1 MEKTKRAEALIS
13 AYKQIE
19 EWCNKNLQESSY
31 EVFVLQ
37 KNWDPHIWHDFVW
50 SARHKELFLARGN
63 HSRWG
68 ANDWIFKT
76 GMSTGIFEYYMFRC
90 CGGSKEDCT
99 RIRQDGNLVWDKELE
114 HLVNSWPS
122 IKERLLLEL
131 KKEDE
136 FSNFKV

>member
-19 EWCNKNLQESSY
+19 EWCNKNLQGSSY

-50 SARHKELFLARGN
+50 SAHHKELFLARGD
-63 HSRWG
+63 HSRGG
-68 ANDWIFKT
+68 AQDEDFQT
-76 GMSTGIFEYYMFRC
+76 GMRADNFEYYMFRC
-90 CGGSKEDCT
+90 DGGVKEDCS
-99 RIRQDGNLVWDKELE
+99 RIRQDGNLTWDKELE

-122 IKERLLLEL
+122 IKERLLAEL

-136 FSNFKV
+136 FANFKA

>member
-19 EWCNKNLQESSY
+19 EWCNENLQGSSY

-37 KNWDPHIWHDFVW
+37 KNWDPYIWHDFVW
-50 SARHKELFLARGN
+50 SAHHKELFLARGN

-68 ANDWIFKT
+68 AQDDDFQT
-76 GMSTGIFEYYMFRC
+76 GMSADRFEYYMFRC
-90 CGGSKEDCT
+90 DGGVKEDCT
-99 RIRQDGNLVWDKELE
+99 RIRQDGNLLWDKELE

-122 IKERLLLEL
+122 IKERLLAEL
-131 KKEDE
+131 KKENE
-136 FSNFKV
+136 LANFKA